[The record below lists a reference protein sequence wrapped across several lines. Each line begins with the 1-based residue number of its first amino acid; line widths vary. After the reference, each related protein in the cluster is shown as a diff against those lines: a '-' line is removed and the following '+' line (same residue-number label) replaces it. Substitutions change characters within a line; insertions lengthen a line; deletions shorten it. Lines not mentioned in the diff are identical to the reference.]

1 MKQVFKRVAAAVCV
15 VFWVC
20 SVVFPV
26 QRAFAATMENTTN
39 EYSGECGYNCT
50 YTFYRGTLTI
60 SGTGAMDDF
69 FDSPPW
75 YRYREFIQTII
86 IEDGVTSVGYFAFS
100 GCENLTEITLPDSIE
115 VIGQSAFWKCSSL
128 MEITIPNRVRTI
140 LGGAF
145 ENCTSLTEITLPD
158 SVTWIGEETFRNCS
172 SLTEMILPDSVTT
185 LGKKAF
191 ENCTALQEVIIS
203 NGVSGIA
210 ERAFANCTSLTDVTI
225 SNGVTYIAEY
235 AFSGCSSLAA
245 ITLPDSVIEIGN
257 YAFQNCSS
265 LDALTILHPECR
277 IGGSLESEV
286 VLSVIPQKT
295 VIYGYTKSTASS
307 YAAKHGNGFV
317 ALDAAGH
324 AITFSFDMETNTLTI
339 GGTGDMKDFVGSND
353 APWVDKRNSIQN
365 VIIEDGVTSIG
376 DYAFFDCKNLIE
388 ITIPNSVTTIGDSA
402 FSGCSSLSQIAIPD
416 SVTSIGRLAF
426 YGCSSLTEITIPNSV
441 TSISAYTFYVC
452 NNLAK
457 ITIENPECTIANADS
472 IPEDTMIYGY
482 ADSTA
487 EKFAR
492 ENGREFV
499 ALDAPVLAGDLDG
512 DGVYTMA
519 DAVML
524 FRLAEEDPEAHTQ
537 YPTLSLEQ
545 VDVDED
551 GLLTIGDVVRMLQLM
566 SNRQILRA
574 YTLSV

>member
-1 MKQVFKRVAAAVCV
+1 MRQVPKRFAVAVCAVLLACSAVPLMQLPLAAA
-15 VFWVC
+15 
-20 SVVFPV
+20 
-26 QRAFAATMENTTN
+26 AEITAN

-50 YTFYRGTLTI
+50 YTFYRGILTI

-75 YRYREFIQTII
+75 YSYREFIQTII

-140 LGGAF
+140 LERAF

-235 AFSGCSSLAA
+235 AFSGCSSLTA

-295 VIYGYTKSTASS
+295 VIYGYTKSTAAS
-307 YAAKHGNGFV
+307 YADKHGNGFV

-339 GGTGDMKDFVGSND
+339 GGTGDMKDFVGSTD
-353 APWVDKRNSIQN
+353 APWMDKRNSIQN

-402 FSGCSSLSQIAIPD
+402 FSGCSSLSQITIPD
-416 SVTSIGRLAF
+416 SVTSIDRLAF
-426 YGCSSLTEITIPNSV
+426 YGCSLTEITIPNGV
-441 TSISAYTFYVC
+441 AFIDVLAFYAC
-452 NNLAK
+452 SNLAK

-499 ALDAPVLAGDLDG
+499 ALDAPMLVGDLDG

-519 DAVML
+519 DAVTL

-551 GLLTIGDVVRMLQLM
+551 GLFTLGDVVTLLQHM
-566 SNRQILRA
+566 SL
-574 YTLSV
+574 